1 MLKKFAFNCLRNFN
15 AAFGIVS
22 LTAIG
27 LGAIATFSGLGLLYL
42 ARGGFPI
49 VEKERSE
56 QIASTGIGAIV
67 LGFTGIIFASLGGA
81 FLTIVEE
88 SEETNSRIEPAKIAG
103 IKPLVLTKPESFEK
117 SNDVPFIYT
126 YTVINFEGHSDFK
139 GLVVCRFEEEL
150 YRKLV
155 LYEELRSHH
164 INDLAVICD
173 EIDPDKLI
181 GQTFSSYK
189 PLPCEALEE
198 HLDIHRRYVNAVN
211 REEFTSCY
219 LQVCAGCKLL
229 HGANNIVCGIHPY
242 GWFEDGC
249 CPDKQWDERKALFP
263 FEDDAVVESLNR
275 EISSNQANICKFY
288 GDLILW
294 DEYAN
299 RRFSFSY
306 SGILLKHS
314 DRLLELGTEARLLT
328 YIQYFHTRNVMVFDY
343 VASGRVSEFAKEL
356 KGIAQIEVD
365 GDEISIF
372 FDIYAPCHRFR
383 RDGVA
388 LHPYSTFV
396 PQELKYNY
404 NLVSYVNYLKSKKS
418 GVLG

>member
-1 MLKKFAFNCLRNFN
+1 MLKKFAFNCLRNIN
-15 AAFGIVS
+15 ATFGMVS

-56 QIASTGIGAIV
+56 QIAYIGNGAIV

-81 FLTIVEE
+81 FLSIVEE
-88 SEETNSRIEPAKIAG
+88 SEDTNSSRKTAKIADT
-103 IKPLVLTKPESFEK
+103 KLLVFTKPESFEK
-117 SNDVPFIYT
+117 SDGLPFIYT
-126 YTVINFEGHSDFK
+126 YMVMNYEGNSDLK
-139 GLVVCRFEEEL
+139 GLVVCRFEEEP
-150 YRKLV
+150 YRKLL
-155 LYEELRSHH
+155 LYEELRSYH
-164 INDLAVICD
+164 IDDLAVIYD
-173 EIDPDKLI
+173 EIDPDRLI

-198 HLDIHRRYVNAVN
+198 HLDIHRRYLNAVN
-211 REEFTSCY
+211 SEEFNSCY

-229 HGANNIVCGIHPY
+229 HGANKIVCGIHPH
-242 GWFEDGC
+242 GWFQDGC

-263 FEDDAVVESLNR
+263 FEDDAVVENLNR
-275 EISSNQANICKFY
+275 EISSNQANIYKFY

-314 DRLLELGTEARLLT
+314 DKLLELGTEVRLLS
-328 YIQYFHTRNVMVFDY
+328 YIQYFRTRNVVVFDY
-343 VASGRVSEFAKEL
+343 VKSGQVSEFAKEL

-372 FDIYAPCHRFR
+372 FDIYEPCHRFR

-388 LHPYSTFV
+388 
-396 PQELKYNY
+396 
-404 NLVSYVNYLKSKKS
+404 
-418 GVLG
+418 